1 MSGETEQPTPPE
13 NQPPI
18 AGPLH
23 MPDSA
28 RESYNAQSSTD
39 QPGCAG
45 LIIRGIAILVIG
57 IFVLGGL
64 IFATCLLSM
73 RR

>member
-1 MSGETEQPTPPE
+1 MSEEPEQQTPPE
-13 NQPPI
+13 NQPPV
-18 AGPLH
+18 AGP
-23 MPDSA
+23 PDVPPSV
-28 RESYNAQSSTD
+28 REPYNASSSD
-39 QPGCAG
+39 QPPGCAG
-45 LIIRGIAILVIG
+45 LIIRGVAIIVIG

>member
-1 MSGETEQPTPPE
+1 MSEEPEQQTPPE
-13 NQPPI
+13 NEPPA
-18 AGPLH
+18 AGALH
-23 MPDSA
+23 VPDSA
-28 RESYNAQSSTD
+28 RESYNPQSSTD

-45 LIIRGIAILVIG
+45 LIIRGVAIIVIG